1 MRQDRY
7 SHRRH
12 PTNICTWGFKAVQRF
27 LFCTF
32 VWMKASAV
40 EAVREAQRV
49 FCLSHPKPDGDA
61 VGSLLGLYHALTAL
75 GKQVVP
81 VLPDPVP
88 AYLRFLPGAD
98 KIWAWTEAPERI
110 AQAAE
115 EADLFFCVDFG
126 QWDRIPPALQ
136 ALIDPE
142 RLVWVDHHADSEPL
156 SRHWNLWDPAAAAT
170 CELLYADL
178 LKPLCASYS
187 AWLPMAA
194 RIALYTG
201 LLTDTGG
208 FRFRS
213 VRPATLRLAAEL
225 IEPPFPLESVHH
237 YVFQRKKLATLQL
250 QSHLIQTRLRQVG
263 DLPALV
269 LPVEAAVLEAFGATW
284 EDIETLPTQLLA
296 LEGTLLVA
304 VIKEYPEA
312 VRLSLRSVGDFPCH
326 ELAKEFDAGGGH
338 RNAAGATL
346 YRPFAEAV
354 AFTEH
359 LIQTKYA
366 ESLREHYRAFLAK
379 LELQEQ
385 FG

>member
-1 MRQDRY
+1 MTSSVVEGVRQ
-7 SHRRH
+7 
-12 PTNICTWGFKAVQRF
+12 
-27 LFCTF
+27 
-32 VWMKASAV
+32 
-40 EAVREAQRV
+40 AQRV

-61 VGSLLGLYHALTAL
+61 VGSLLGLYHGLTAL
-75 GKQVVP
+75 GKQVWVA
-81 VLPDPVP
+81 LPDPVP
-88 AYLRFLPGAD
+88 TYLSFLPGAD
-98 KIWAWTEAPERI
+98 KVWSWTEASDRLV
-110 AQAAE
+110 QAAE
-115 EADLFFCVDFG
+115 QADLFFCVDFG
-126 QWDRIPPALQ
+126 RWDRIAPELQ
-136 ALIDPE
+136 ALIDPD

-156 SRHWNLWDPAAAAT
+156 SRRWNIWDPAAAAT
-170 CELLYADL
+170 CELLYAEVL
-178 LKPLCASYS
+178 APLYAAYAAS
-187 AWLPMAA
+187 LPMPA

-213 VRPATLRLAAEL
+213 VRPFTLRIAADL

-237 YVFQRKKLATLQL
+237 YVFQRKKLSTLQL
-250 QSHLIQTRLRQVG
+250 HSHLIQTGLRRMG

-269 LPVEAAVLEAFGATW
+269 LPVEAATLEAFGATW

-312 VRLSLRSVGDFPCH
+312 VRISLRSVGDFPCH
-326 ELAKEFDAGGGH
+326 ELAKEFDVGGGH

-366 ESLREHYRAFLAK
+366 DSLREHYRAFLAK

>member
-1 MRQDRY
+1 MGLRPAD
-7 SHRRH
+7 S
-12 PTNICTWGFKAVQRF
+12 W
-27 LFCTF
+27 
-32 VWMKASAV
+32 
-40 EAVREAQRV
+40 REALGAAKRV

-61 VGSLLGLYHALTAL
+61 VGALLGLYHALRSL
-75 GKQVVP
+75 GKAVTL

-88 AYLRFLPGAD
+88 MYLRFLPGWEA
-98 KIWAWTEAPERI
+98 IQAWSEDPIPLHA
-110 AQAAE
+110 AAE

-126 QWDRIPPALQ
+126 RWDRIDPALQ
-136 ALIDPE
+136 ALVDPE
-142 RLVWVDHHADSEPL
+142 RLIWVDHHADSEPL
-156 SRHWNLWDPAAAAT
+156 SRRWNIWDPAAAAT
-170 CELLYADL
+170 CELLYAEVL
-178 LKPLCASYS
+178 APLYATYAAS
-187 AWLPMAA
+187 LPMPA

-213 VRPATLRLAAEL
+213 VRPSTLRIAADL

-237 YVFQRKKLATLQL
+237 YVFQRKKLSTLQL
-250 QSHLIQTRLRQVG
+250 HSHLIQTRLRRVG

-304 VIKEYPEA
+304 VVKEYPEA
-312 VRLSLRSVGDFPCH
+312 VRISLRSVGDFPCH
-326 ELAKEFDAGGGH
+326 ELAKEFDVGGGH

-379 LELQEQ
+379 LELQEH